1 MDVRQA
7 HSAVDLLTAKLLP
20 HIVDGKAAAAQ
31 AYMKT
36 AQPFLGVPV
45 PEVRRIARDFAR
57 QTGTASAADRLALAT
72 ELFSEAT
79 HREHWYAAQEICAAA
94 SCRGRLEFLPLYE
107 RMVTEGAWWDIV
119 DGCSRRYGELLRA
132 HPETIGPMMR
142 EWSRDANGWKRR
154 QSMICQLHLGEDTD
168 TDLLDDVLAA
178 NLDDTWFF
186 IRKALGWALRQYGK
200 TDPAWVRS
208 WVAAHRARMSPLS
221 IREALKHLGETP

>member
-1 MDVRQA
+1 MDGRQS
-7 HSAVDLLTAKLLP
+7 HSAVDLLTARLLP

-36 AQPFLGVPV
+36 TQPFLGVPV

-57 QTGTASAADRLALAT
+57 ETGAASATDRLALAT

-154 QSMICQLHLGEDTD
+154 QSMICQLHLGEHTD
-168 TDLLDDVLAA
+168 TGLLDDVLAA
-178 NLDDTWFF
+178 NLDDPWFF

-200 TDPAWVRS
+200 TDPDWVRS
-208 WVAAHRARMSPLS
+208 WVDAHRARMSPLS